1 MSTLSIVLADDHHV
15 MRQGLRSL
23 LEHELACTVVGEA
36 ADGPTAIALVA
47 RLVPDVLVVDL
58 MMPGMG
64 GIEVIRAVRAGTPQT
79 RVVVLSMHADDVYV
93 RDALRAGAVAY
104 VLKEAQATEFVQ
116 AVREAAA
123 HRRYLSSALSE
134 RLIEGYVH
142 ADAAVDDP
150 YELLSA
156 RERSVLQLVAAG
168 MTSTEIAARLSLSV
182 RTVETY
188 RTNILHKLDLRHQT
202 DLIRYAIKRGIITL
216 D

>member
-1 MSTLSIVLADDHHV
+1 
-15 MRQGLRSL
+15 
-23 LEHELACTVVGEA
+23 
-36 ADGPTAIALVA
+36 
-47 RLVPDVLVVDL
+47 
-58 MMPGMG
+58 MMPGMS
-64 GIEVIRAVRAGTPQT
+64 GIEVIRAVQAGTPRT
-79 RVVVLSMHADDVYV
+79 RVVVLSMHADNVYV
-93 RDALRAGAVAY
+93 REALRAGAVAY

-134 RLIEGYVH
+134 RLIDGYLQ

-156 RERSVLQLVAAG
+156 RERSVLQLAAAG
-168 MTSTEIAARLSLSV
+168 MTSAEIATRLSLSV
-182 RTVETY
+182 RTIETY

-202 DLIRYAIKRGIITL
+202 DLIRYAIKRGIIAL